1 MKGKYIVIV
10 VFLVL
15 LAFIFSFGFSKKE
28 EIVNAEMVN
37 DYSNVTKKIV
47 VKEEKEDSSN
57 YIELIKV
64 DIKGAVKKPGVYEI
78 SSDKRVVDVISLAG
92 GLKSNAN
99 TNYVN
104 LSTKLQDEMVIWIYT
119 NEEISKL
126 ELEKSSVKY
135 MIKECNCPTVD
146 NTTCLN
152 NNSNTSNEKSTK
164 DNLININS
172 ATTDELKNLPG
183 IGESKAKQIIEYR
196 NSNGNFKSIEDI
208 KNVSGIGDA
217 LFNKIKTSIKV

>member
-37 DYSNVTKKIV
+37 DYSNVTKKTV

-172 ATTDELKNLPG
+172 ATIDDLKNLPG

>member
-37 DYSNVTKKIV
+37 DYSNVTKKTV

-172 ATTDELKNLPG
+172 ATIDELKNLPG